1 MSGMP
6 KALVKIDRKAELRR
20 AEKRQRLSR
29 WFNLVCMMI
38 AGLSVVVLVVLLLTI
53 GYQGASSLDY
63 QFMTSAHDPEH
74 PEKAGIYPAMIGSIL
89 ICLLCAATALPIGIG
104 SAVFL
109 EEFRPRNPW
118 LQRIHGFV
126 QLNISNLAGV
136 PSIVYGL
143 LGLTIF
149 VYMFQVFGRLETNKV
164 SGVDFFGVRRYY
176 QLLSLDGSNTV
187 LVPVTDPTVS
197 TFKVTEPLSG
207 FDSNEQPIQIQV
219 WSRGEPRPE
228 DPEVLARTVRANS
241 KGGLLELKSWYYFRL
256 PFGASFLAAGLT
268 LALVILPII
277 VISSQEALRAV
288 PPSLREASLGMGST
302 QWQTVRNVTL
312 PAALPGVLTG
322 SILAMGRA
330 IGEAAPIF
338 VVLGGNIGKR
348 SGPENLMDSVVT
360 MPILIFGWSELPVER
375 YRQLAAGAIIVLLV
389 ILLLMN
395 SVAIY
400 LRQKMKRVTV

>member
-1 MSGMP
+1 MSDLP
-6 KALVKIDRKAELRR
+6 KALVEVDRSAELNRARR
-20 AEKRQRLSR
+20 RQQMSR
-29 WFNLVCMMI
+29 WFNLLCMMI
-38 AGLSVVVLVVLLLTI
+38 ALLSVVVLVVLLFTI
-53 GYQGASSLDY
+53 GYQGWSSIDG
-63 QFMTSAHDPEH
+63 QFLTTAHDPED
-74 PEKAGIYPAMIGSIL
+74 PEKAGMYPAIMGSVL

-109 EEFRPRNPW
+109 EEFRPQHPVLKW
-118 LQRIHGFV
+118 IHGFV

-143 LGLTIF
+143 LGLTVF
-149 VYMFQVFGRLETNKV
+149 VYMFQVFGKLETNHV
-164 SGVDFFGVRRYY
+164 SGVDFWGIRRYY
-176 QLLSLDGSNTV
+176 QIISLDSSSTV
-187 LVPVTDPTVS
+187 LVPVTDTSES
-197 TFKVTEPLSG
+197 TFQITEPIKG
-207 FDSNEQPIQIQV
+207 FNAQERPIQIEV
-219 WSRGEPRPE
+219 WKRGEPRPT
-228 DPEVLARTVRANS
+228 DPEVLSRTVRMNAR
-241 KGGLLELKSWYYFRL
+241 GGLLELKAWYYFRL
-256 PFGASFLAAGLT
+256 PFGPSFLAAGLT

-277 VISSQEALRAV
+277 VIASQEALRAV

-322 SILAMGRA
+322 AILAMGRA

-348 SGPENLMDSVVT
+348 TGPENLMDSVVT

-400 LRQKMKRVTV
+400 LRQRMKPTAG

>member
-1 MSGMP
+1 MSDLP
-6 KALVKIDRKAELRR
+6 KALVDIDRQRELKR
-20 AEKRQRLSR
+20 AQYRQKLSF
-29 WFNLVCMMI
+29 WFNMLCMGI
-38 AGLSVVVLVVLLLTI
+38 AGLSVVVLVVLLITI
-53 GYQGASSLDY
+53 GFQGSSSIDSVFL
-63 QFMTSAHDPEH
+63 TSAHDPED
-74 PEKAGIYPAMIGSIL
+74 PEKAGMYPAIIGSVL
-89 ICLLCAATALPIGIG
+89 ICVLCALTALPIGIG

-109 EEFRPRNPW
+109 EEFRPRNKF
-118 LQRIHGFV
+118 LKSIHGFV

-149 VYMFQVFGRLETNKV
+149 VYMFQVFGKLEQNRV
-164 SGVDFFGVRRYY
+164 SGTDFWGVRRYY
-176 QLLSLDGSNTV
+176 QILSLDNSSTV
-187 LVPVTDPTVS
+187 LIPVTDTTQS
-197 TFKVTEPLSG
+197 TFQVTEPMNG
-207 FDSNEQPIQIQV
+207 FDSQERPIKIEV
-219 WSRGEPRPE
+219 WSRGEPKPS
-228 DPEVLARTVRANS
+228 DPAVLARTVRKNK

-256 PFGASFLAAGLT
+256 PFGSSFLAAGLT

-312 PAALPGVLTG
+312 PAALPGILTG

-348 SGPENLMDSVVT
+348 TGPESLMDSVVT
-360 MPILIFGWSELPVER
+360 MPILIFGWSELPAER
-375 YRQLAAGAIIVLLV
+375 YRQLAAGAIIVLLI
-389 ILLLMN
+389 ILLMMN

-400 LRQKMKRVTV
+400 LRQRMKPVPG

>member
-1 MSGMP
+1 MSDLP
-6 KALVKIDRKAELRR
+6 KALVEVDRSAELNRARR
-20 AEKRQRLSR
+20 RQQMSR
-29 WFNLVCMMI
+29 WFNLLCMMI
-38 AGLSVVVLVVLLLTI
+38 ALLSVVVLVVLLFTI
-53 GYQGASSLDY
+53 GYQGWSSIDG
-63 QFMTSAHDPEH
+63 QFLTTAHDPED
-74 PEKAGIYPAMIGSIL
+74 PEKAGMYPAITGSVL

-104 SAVFL
+104 SALFL
-109 EEFRPRNPW
+109 EEFRPQHPVLKW
-118 LQRIHGFV
+118 IHGFV

-143 LGLTIF
+143 LGLTVF
-149 VYMFQVFGRLETNKV
+149 VYMFQVFGKLETNHV
-164 SGVDFFGVRRYY
+164 SGVDFWGIRRYY
-176 QLLSLDGSNTV
+176 QIISLDSSSTV
-187 LVPVTDPTVS
+187 LVPVTDTSES
-197 TFKVTEPLSG
+197 TFQITEPIKG
-207 FDSNEQPIQIQV
+207 FNAQERPIQIEV
-219 WSRGEPRPE
+219 WKRGEPRPT
-228 DPEVLARTVRANS
+228 DPEVLSRTVRMNAR
-241 KGGLLELKSWYYFRL
+241 GGLLELKAWYYFRL
-256 PFGASFLAAGLT
+256 PFGPSFLAAGLT

-277 VISSQEALRAV
+277 VIASQEALRAV

-322 SILAMGRA
+322 AILAMGRA

-348 SGPENLMDSVVT
+348 TGPENLMDSVVT

-400 LRQKMKRVTV
+400 LRQRMKPTAG